1 MSAPSQKKLGTNRRK
16 FSGRTA
22 LFYVALA
29 LFCLIFPLLLKDQYY
44 QYFVW
49 KILFWALVASAWNI
63 AGGYAGQ
70 FSLGHAAFLGIGAY
84 SSTLLKL
91 HYGVS
96 PWIGMLAGGLI
107 AVLFAVAVGY
117 LTLRLRG
124 PFFVLCTIAFAEVLR
139 IVAVYWSS
147 LTHGSEGISIPF
159 SPNFTN
165 MMFSGRLS
173 YLYIV
178 LGCLFIVFLISDSL
192 HRSRLGYYMA
202 AMREDE
208 DAAETLGVDT
218 IRVKLISIALSAFF
232 TAVAGTL
239 YAQYILFIEPTTVL
253 GIDFSVQ
260 VALISIIGGMGTSVG
275 PILGSLLMTP
285 MGEFLRAVFAD
296 SAQGLQLIIYGTL
309 LIVFV
314 IFMPSGLIAGI
325 SRIRKYWVRSIDK
338 RAGSVHGA

>member
-1 MSAPSQKKLGTNRRK
+1 MSASDRIRTGLSRGRFPRRLVFSLAVFAAVFLLSPVILTDRYSQH
-16 FSGRTA
+16 FA
-22 LFYVALA
+22 
-29 LFCLIFPLLLKDQYY
+29 
-44 QYFVW
+44 W
-49 KILFWALVASAWNI
+49 KILFGALIASAWNI

-84 SSTLLKL
+84 TSTLLMMNF
-91 HYGVS
+91 GIS

-107 AVLFAVAVGY
+107 AALSAVAFGY

-139 IVAVYWSS
+139 IIAVYWSG

-159 SPNFTN
+159 QPGFSN
-165 MMFSGRLS
+165 MMFTGRLY
-173 YLYIV
+173 YLYII
-178 LGCLFIVFLISDSL
+178 LAALFVVFLVGDGL
-192 HRSRLGYYMA
+192 QRSRLGYYMA

-218 IRVKLISIALSAFF
+218 IRVKLVSIAISAFF
-232 TAVAGTL
+232 TAVGGTL
-239 YAQYILFIEPTTVL
+239 YAQYILFIEPATVL
-253 GIDFSVQ
+253 GIDFSIQ

-285 MGEFLRAVFAD
+285 TGEFLRARFAD
-296 SAQGLQLIIYGTL
+296 SAQGMQLIIYGTL

-314 IFMPSGLIAGI
+314 IFMPRGLAAGI
-325 SRIRKYWVRSIDK
+325 PRLRDLWTRVRAG
-338 RAGSVHGA
+338 RAGSADRA

>member
-1 MSAPSQKKLGTNRRK
+1 MSAPDRK
-16 FSGRTA
+16 RTGGIRGIFSGRIVLSIA
-22 LFYVALA
+22 IFAAICLLFPV
-29 LFCLIFPLLLKDQYY
+29 FLKDRYSQH
-44 QYFVW
+44 FAW
-49 KILFWALVASAWNI
+49 KILFGALIASAWNI

-84 SSTLLKL
+84 SSTLLMM
-91 HYGVS
+91 HFGIS

-107 AVLFAVAVGY
+107 AALFAAAFGY

-139 IVAVYWSS
+139 IIAVYWSS

-159 SPNFTN
+159 RPGFSN
-165 MMFSGRLS
+165 MMFSGRLY
-173 YLYIV
+173 YLYII
-178 LGCLFIVFLISDSL
+178 LGAVFIVFLVSDAL
-192 HRSRLGYYMA
+192 QRSRLGYYMA

-232 TAVAGTL
+232 TAVGGTL
-239 YAQYILFIEPTTVL
+239 YAQYILFIEPATVL

-285 MGEFLRAVFAD
+285 TGEFLRATFAD
-296 SAQGLQLIIYGTL
+296 SAQGMQLIIYGTL

-314 IFMPSGLIAGI
+314 IFMPRGLAAGI
-325 SRIRKYWVRSIDK
+325 SRLRDLWVRGQAR
-338 RAGSVHGA
+338 RAGSVDRA

>member
-1 MSAPSQKKLGTNRRK
+1 MSALDPVKKDPGRGWG
-16 FSGRTA
+16 SPGRTA
-22 LFYVALA
+22 LHLA
-29 LFCLIFPLLLKDQYY
+29 VLVVLGLLFPLLLRDRYSQH
-44 QYFVW
+44 FAW
-49 KILFWALVASAWNI
+49 NILFWALAASAWNI

-84 SSTLLKL
+84 SSTLLKV
-91 HYGVS
+91 HYGMS
-96 PWIGMLAGGLI
+96 PWAGMVVGGVI
-107 AVLFAVAVGY
+107 AALFAAALGY

-124 PFFVLCTIAFAEVLR
+124 PFFVLVTIAFAEVLR
-139 IVAVYWSS
+139 IVAVYWSG

-159 SPNFTN
+159 EPGFAN
-165 MMFSGRLS
+165 MMFPGRLT

-178 LGCLFIVFLISDSL
+178 LGALFVVFLIADSL
-192 HRSRLGYYMA
+192 RRSRLGYHMA

-218 IRVKLISIALSAFF
+218 IRVKLVSIALSAFF

-239 YAQYILFIEPTTVL
+239 YAQYILFIEPATVL
-253 GIDFSVQ
+253 GINFSIQ

-285 MGEFLRAVFAD
+285 LGEILRAYFAD

-309 LIVFV
+309 LIVIV
-314 IFMPSGLIAGI
+314 IFMPRGLAAVAARLKGYRARPAAG
-325 SRIRKYWVRSIDK
+325 
-338 RAGSVHGA
+338 RA